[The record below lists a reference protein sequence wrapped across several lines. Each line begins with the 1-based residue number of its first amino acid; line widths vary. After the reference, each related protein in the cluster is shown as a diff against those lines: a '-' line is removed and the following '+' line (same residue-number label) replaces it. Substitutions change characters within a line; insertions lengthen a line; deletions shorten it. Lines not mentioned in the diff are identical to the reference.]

1 MFQELASREIK
12 ALVKKHPWLQE
23 KLVSSGG
30 KHHKSRESSDHE
42 EASNKGGSDEEGNEG
57 DEDLDEDEDQSDDD
71 AEPLAKKRKLLAKGI
86 DKDIGSCVVL
96 GQQVIYGQYMTMI
109 SAVPGPAVGRV
120 WAPLNPVSLRLLRIS
135 KTPCPSSL
143 LHV

>member
-1 MFQELASREIK
+1 MLQELASREIK

-23 KLVSSGG
+23 KLVGSGG
-30 KHHKSRESSDHE
+30 KQQRSRESSDHE
-42 EASNKGGSDEEGNEG
+42 EVSDKGGSDEGGNEG
-57 DEDLDEDEDQSDDD
+57 DEDLYEDDDPSDDD

-86 DKDIGSCVVL
+86 DKDISSCVVL
-96 GQQVIYGQYMTMI
+96 GQQVIYSQYLTRI

-120 WAPLNPVSLRLLRIS
+120 WAPLNPVSLRLLRTS

-143 LHV
+143 LHA